1 MLQRPLV
8 IILIA
13 AVAVIVA
20 VALHI
25 WLKRRKLRK
34 QFWEIYQLKQRD
46 EALNEALRNPQM
58 DMPPADTKGP
68 IEITWDDKAVRNRGA
83 GAGLMIE
90 LVELYTYSRRKYV
103 FRADC
108 PVTIGSAKDNQ
119 LELCRAGVAQQ
130 HCEICMN
137 GKQLCVRSLAGAKTV
152 LIRGKESV
160 LVGMDGVYL
169 NSGDRI
175 QLGEA
180 EIQFRLLK
188 A

>member
-8 IILIA
+8 ILLIA
-13 AVAVIVA
+13 AAVVIVA
-20 VALHI
+20 VALYI

-34 QFWEIYQLKQRD
+34 QFREISQLKQRD

-58 DMPPADTKGP
+58 DTHPADTRGP
-68 IEITWDDKAVRNRGA
+68 IEITWDDKAVRKRGA
-83 GAGLMIE
+83 GAALMIE

-103 FRADC
+103 FRADR

-119 LELCRAGVAQQ
+119 LELCRAGVAPQ
-130 HCEICMN
+130 HCDIRMN
-137 GKQLCVRSLAGAKTV
+137 GKQLCVRSLAEARTV

-160 LVGMDGVYL
+160 LVAADGVYL

-180 EIQFRLLK
+180 EIQFRVLK